1 MEEENKKSSKK
12 VGIIISV
19 IIIILL
25 IAGIIAWYTISNM
38 DKNKPDEVLYAY
50 IDCLKNQDYEGMYSL
65 ISDSTKQSIDKDT
78 YLARNKNIYEGI
90 EATNIEI
97 SDVET
102 TINKKPKK
110 YSVKYTMTFDTLAG
124 KLSYDYEMNFDRQ
137 DDNKYYINWDSGLI
151 FPGLK
156 ESYKIRVY
164 SNSGSRGDILDRN
177 GKVLATNNENGER
190 EYPYG
195 EITAHLVGYVR
206 GISEEELESHKG
218 EGYTASSIIGKNGLE
233 LAFEDR
239 LKGKNGTGIYMVD
252 ENENVLETIAE
263 TDMEDGEDIKTTI
276 DVELQQKIY
285 EEYGNDNGFS
295 VAMNP
300 KTGEVLAMVSTP
312 SFDSNKFITGFTDE
326 EWEAL
331 STDEDTPMFARYES
345 TWVPGSSFK
354 PITGAIGLTTNS
366 FTATESFGNSTLSWQ
381 KDESWGDY
389 KVTTLTTYGGAS
401 NLRNALIYS
410 DNVYFAKAAI
420 RIGADTFAKQLLKI
434 GFDKEMDF
442 PISMSTSQFGSN
454 NEFSSEISLADSGYG
469 QGKILVNPLHIA
481 SVYSA
486 FVNDGNMI
494 KPYIE
499 YAKTNT
505 DTDLNEKTDESK
517 EKSTEESEQKYW
529 IENAFSKEAANEIRD
544 DLIQVVENPNGTG
557 YGARINGLTLAGK
570 TGTAELKGAG
580 EDEGE
585 ELGWFNT
592 FVVSDEDDEQL
603 LMINMIENVENRG
616 GSHYLLPIIKRI
628 IQDYLL

>member
-97 SDVET
+97 SNVET

-366 FTATESFGNSTLSWQ
+366 FTATESFGSSTLSWQ

-505 DTDLNEKTDESK
+505 DLNENTAESK

-529 IENAFSKEAANEIRD
+529 IKNAFSKEAANEIRD

-592 FVVSDEDDEQL
+592 FVVSDEADEQL

>member
-78 YLARNKNIYEGI
+78 YLSRNKNIYEGI

-97 SDVET
+97 SNVET
-102 TINKKPKK
+102 TINKKSEK

-124 KLSYDYEMNFDRQ
+124 KLSYDYEMDFDRQ

-206 GISEEELESHKG
+206 GISEEELEAHKG

-366 FTATESFGNSTLSWQ
+366 FTATESFGSSTLSWQ

-505 DTDLNEKTDESK
+505 DLNENTAESK
-517 EKSTEESEQKYW
+517 EKSTEDSEQKYW
-529 IENAFSKEAANEIRD
+529 IKNAFSKEAANEIRD

>member
-97 SDVET
+97 SNVET

-206 GISEEELESHKG
+206 GISEEELEAHKG

-529 IENAFSKEAANEIRD
+529 IENAFSKEVANEIRD

-557 YGARINGLTLAGK
+557 YEARINGLTLAGK

>member
-12 VGIIISV
+12 IGIIISV

-206 GISEEELESHKG
+206 GISEEELEAHKG

-276 DVELQQKIY
+276 DLELQQKIY

-529 IENAFSKEAANEIRD
+529 IENAFSKEVANEIRD

-557 YGARINGLTLAGK
+557 YEARINGLTLAGK

-616 GSHYLLPIIKRI
+616 GSHYLLPIIKII

>member
-25 IAGIIAWYTISNM
+25 IAGIIVWYTISNM

-97 SDVET
+97 SNVET

-151 FPGLK
+151 FPDLK

-206 GISEEELESHKG
+206 GISEEELEAHKG

-276 DVELQQKIY
+276 DLELQQKIY

-331 STDEDTPMFARYES
+331 STEEDTPMFARYES

-366 FTATESFGNSTLSWQ
+366 FTATESFGSSTLSWQ

-505 DTDLNEKTDESK
+505 DLNENTAESK
-517 EKSTEESEQKYW
+517 EKSTEDSEQKYW
-529 IENAFSKEAANEIRD
+529 IKNAFSKEAANEIRD

>member
-25 IAGIIAWYTISNM
+25 IAGIIAWYIISNM

-97 SDVET
+97 SNVET
-102 TINKKPKK
+102 TINKKPEK

-124 KLSYDYEMNFDRQ
+124 KLSYDYEMDFDRQ
-137 DDNKYYINWDSGLI
+137 DDNKYYINWDFGLI

-206 GISEEELESHKG
+206 GISEEELEAHKG

-233 LAFEDR
+233 LAYEDR

-263 TDMEDGEDIKTTI
+263 TDMEDGGDIKTTI

-366 FTATESFGNSTLSWQ
+366 FTATESFGSSTLSWQ

-505 DTDLNEKTDESK
+505 DTDLNKKTAESK
-517 EKSTEESEQKYW
+517 EKSTEDSEQKYW
-529 IENAFSKEAANEIRD
+529 IKNAFSKEAANEIRD

-557 YGARINGLTLAGK
+557 YEARINGITLAGK

>member
-97 SDVET
+97 SNVET

-206 GISEEELESHKG
+206 GISEEELEAHKG

-366 FTATESFGNSTLSWQ
+366 FTATESFGSSTLSWQ

-505 DTDLNEKTDESK
+505 DLNENTAESK
-517 EKSTEESEQKYW
+517 EKSTEDSEQKYW
-529 IENAFSKEAANEIRD
+529 IKNAFSKEAANEIRD

-592 FVVSDEDDEQL
+592 FVASDEDDEQL

>member
-25 IAGIIAWYTISNM
+25 IAGIIAWYIISNM

-206 GISEEELESHKG
+206 GISEEELEAHKG

-276 DVELQQKIY
+276 DLELQQKIY

-366 FTATESFGNSTLSWQ
+366 FTATESFGSSTLSWQ

-494 KPYIE
+494 KPCIE
-499 YAKTNT
+499 SNNNT
-505 DTDLNEKTDESK
+505 EYLVK
-517 EKSTEESEQKYW
+517 
-529 IENAFSKEAANEIRD
+529 NAFSKDTAFFN
-544 DLIQVVENPNGTG
+544 NGSFITSTS
-557 YGARINGLTLAGK
+557 N
-570 TGTAELKGAG
+570 
-580 EDEGE
+580 
-585 ELGWFNT
+585 
-592 FVVSDEDDEQL
+592 S
-603 LMINMIENVENRG
+603 
-616 GSHYLLPIIKRI
+616 S
-628 IQDYLL
+628 

>member
-25 IAGIIAWYTISNM
+25 IAGIIAWYIISNM

-206 GISEEELESHKG
+206 GISEEELEAHKG

-557 YGARINGLTLAGK
+557 YEARINGLTLAGK

>member
-25 IAGIIAWYTISNM
+25 IAGIIAWHTISNM

-97 SDVET
+97 SNVET

-151 FPGLK
+151 FPDLK
-156 ESYKIRVY
+156 ESNKIRVY

-206 GISEEELESHKG
+206 GISEEELEAHKG

-505 DTDLNEKTDESK
+505 DLNENTAESK
-517 EKSTEESEQKYW
+517 EKSTEDSEQKYW
-529 IENAFSKEAANEIRD
+529 IKNAFSKEAANEIRD

>member
-65 ISDSTKQSIDKDT
+65 ISDSTKQRIDKDT

-97 SDVET
+97 SNVET
-102 TINKKPKK
+102 TINKKPEK

-124 KLSYDYEMNFDRQ
+124 KLSYDYEMDFDRQ

-206 GISEEELESHKG
+206 GISEEELEAHKG

-233 LAFEDR
+233 LAYEDR

-366 FTATESFGNSTLSWQ
+366 FTATESFGSSTLSWQ

-505 DTDLNEKTDESK
+505 DTDLNKKTAESK
-517 EKSTEESEQKYW
+517 EKSTEDSEQKYW
-529 IENAFSKEAANEIRD
+529 IKNAFSKEAANEIRD

-557 YGARINGLTLAGK
+557 YEARINGITLAGK

-616 GSHYLLPIIKRI
+616 GSHYLLPIIKII

>member
-97 SDVET
+97 SNVET

-505 DTDLNEKTDESK
+505 DLNENTAESK

-529 IENAFSKEAANEIRD
+529 IKNAFSKEAANEIRD